1 MVLVLQI
8 LTLSALQLPVVQ
20 RALSSRIADFL
31 GDYLQTEVTIER
43 VDFGWMNRITLDG
56 VRIEDQR
63 REELLRAR
71 RISVKMN
78 LPALIGG
85 KVKISTAQLFGAR
98 ANLYKVHPDS
108 VPNYQFFLD
117 AFASKDSMSEKK
129 TDIQI
134 RSLFLRNLNISY
146 NLRYKERT
154 PGHFNPAHLHLS
166 NMNANI
172 RLKALTNDSVNLSV
186 KRLRFREE
194 TSGME
199 LGELSFALRSNHRE
213 ARLEHFFVK
222 MPHSIVTL
230 DDTDIKF
237 NLNNNSNGVL
247 SMLSSIETHTALH
260 AHPFN
265 PQDLSSFLSLPAT
278 AYRDIDLDA
287 EVTTSKGYVRLNRL
301 FVRCADDIL
310 LEASGELLHK
320 NFNKESLSANGQL
333 KELTVTPEGFS
344 LLASCIPSADSLIHT
359 VQSRV
364 EEVQMSGS
372 GSWSNHTSDALLTVV
387 SPRFS
392 AKINAFYAQDG
403 SFSGS
408 LFGQDIDVAALT
420 GSEEPLRVEEAE
432 ISVEGKAASRE
443 TLQATANVRLH
454 NIAYQ
459 DYIYKELNTH
469 ASYTR
474 EKTTAHVDLSDPYAN
489 VAVDAALQTNNKL
502 HRLQLVTEVQ
512 NFNPDMLNLSNK
524 YPNTSFDLHLS
535 ADVQGTNLEDA
546 LWEIH
551 LGDFKMHREDDS
563 RELNHLD
570 ISLAHTEGGKELLL
584 ESDFMRA
591 HVLGEYRYATLPRS
605 VRRIVERQLP
615 NLFPTQT
622 AIQSTDNQL
631 TFNIEVQP
639 NTWLNDLLRV
649 PLAIQEP
656 LTLQGELDD
665 RLNAFSLAVDTRQIE
680 YNKETLR
687 DIELRCNTR
696 SNHIA
701 CNLQVEKKMGKMPI
715 LFHLNNELYNN
726 MFVSR
731 LYWNDDSLSRYN
743 GDINL
748 STYLFKDLNRN
759 TAAQVSVHRSQFCIN
774 DSTWRIEPSVISYE
788 NSQLRVSDFQMHHSK
803 QSVRINGV
811 VAKNSDELIEANLRD
826 VNLEYV
832 FNLVN
837 FHSVDFSGLVTGKIT
852 AGKLFSDKPA
862 LNGHV
867 NVANF
872 RYNNAYMGNLDLKA
886 GFDLKEV
893 SLSLDGTI
901 LDPSNAANVHVSGYV
916 NPGTKNNGLDLN
928 IEALNANMGFLNG
941 YIDGVINEIEGRG
954 TGHIR
959 VFGPL
964 KRINLEGSAVAN
976 VEGIVPAL
984 NTKYKIS
991 GLNIDLVPDK
1001 LTFHPT
1007 TLYDRYGN
1015 SATVSGTL
1023 LHDALHKLRYHFDVH
1038 SDNILGYDT
1047 QGDAHELFWGTIFAR
1062 GDVHINGEPGEVT
1075 IDVKVN
1081 TNANSVLTYNA
1092 THPDDL
1098 SSGTYITF
1106 RDKNKKEEEDAVDV
1120 RSKMQS
1126 AMEAIGSNVYI
1137 NFDVNVASNGT
1148 VKVLMDA
1155 KTGDYIA
1162 LNGNGHLTA
1171 SFYNKGAFNMY
1182 GLYEITDGIYKL
1194 CIRDVIHKDF
1204 KFRNGSRIVFNGNPM
1219 QANLDMKASY
1229 LVPAASLNDLNA
1241 GVTFSQNAVKV
1252 NCIMNLTGKVEQPIV
1267 NFDLELPNVSSDEE
1281 QMVRSL
1287 IATEEDRNMQ
1297 VIYLLGIGRFYTYNA
1312 NSTQSNQ
1319 STAAMNSILSN
1330 TLSGQINQTL
1340 SNVIGNRNWTFGT
1353 NLSTGSDGWNSM
1365 DIEGLVSGSFLN
1377 NRLLF
1382 NGNFGYREQ
1391 NMTNNGNIIGDFD
1404 IQWFPF
1410 ATDRISLKGYSET
1423 NDRYFTKSALTTQGV
1438 GIVWKYD
1445 FNNWS
1450 KLLPVKRSEKL
1461 KTDTLQ
1467 VQ

>member
-1 MVLVLQI
+1 
-8 LTLSALQLPVVQ
+8 
-20 RALSSRIADFL
+20 
-31 GDYLQTEVTIER
+31 
-43 VDFGWMNRITLDG
+43 MNRITLDG
-56 VRIEDQR
+56 VRIEDQHH
-63 REELLRAR
+63 EELLKVR

-98 ANLYKVHPDS
+98 ANLYKTHPDS
-108 VPNYQFFLD
+108 LPNYQFFLD
-117 AFASKDSMSEKK
+117 AFASKDTTSEKK

-134 RSLFLRNLNISY
+134 RSIFLRNLNISY
-146 NLRYKERT
+146 NLRYKEKT
-154 PGHFNPAHLHLS
+154 PGRFNPAHIRIS
-166 NMNANI
+166 DMNGNV
-172 RLKALTNDSVNLSV
+172 RLKTFTNDSLNLSV

-194 TSGME
+194 TSGLE
-199 LGELSFALRSNHRE
+199 LGELSFAIQSNHRK
-213 ARLEHFFVK
+213 AKLEHFLVK
-222 MPHSIVTL
+222 MPHSSITL
-230 DDTDIKF
+230 DDTDINF
-237 NLNNNSNGVL
+237 NLSENTGDL
-247 SMLSSIETHTALH
+247 SSVLSSIETHLVLR

-265 PQDLSSFLSLPAT
+265 PQDLNSILSIPLA
-278 AYRDIDLDA
+278 ANRNIDLDA
-287 EVTTSKGYVRLNRL
+287 EVTTSDGHIRLNQFTL
-301 FVRCADDIL
+301 RCADDIRI
-310 LEASGELLHK
+310 EANGELTHK
-320 NFNKESLSANGQL
+320 NFNKETLSANGQL
-333 KELTVTPEGFS
+333 KELSITPEGFF
-344 LLASCIPSADSLIHT
+344 LLADCLPAADSILRTI
-359 VQSRV
+359 QSRV
-364 EEVQMSGS
+364 GEVHISGS
-372 GSWSNHTSDALLTVV
+372 GSWSNHTSDALLNIE
-387 SPRFS
+387 SPRFT

-403 SFSGS
+403 TFSGS
-408 LFGQDIDVAALT
+408 LFGQNIDVAALIA
-420 GSEEPLRVEEAE
+420 SDEPLHVEQAE
-432 ISVEGKAASRE
+432 ISVEGKATSRDA
-443 TLQATANVRLH
+443 LQAKANVQLHDIAYKSHNYKEVSAQAIYSPERITANVEM
-454 NIAYQ
+454 N
-459 DYIYKELNTH
+459 
-469 ASYTR
+469 
-474 EKTTAHVDLSDPYAN
+474 DPYAN
-489 VAVDAALQTNNKL
+489 LSVDAALQTMNEQR
-502 HRLQLVTEVQ
+502 RLQLVADVQ
-512 NFNPDMLNLSNK
+512 DLNPDMLNLSSK
-524 YPNTSFDLHLS
+524 YPNTTFGLHLS

-546 LWEIH
+546 LGEVH
-551 LGDFKMHREDDS
+551 LRDFQMRNGEQLS
-563 RELNHLD
+563 ELNHFDLNL
-570 ISLAHTEGGKELLL
+570 SHTDAGKELLL
-584 ESDFMRA
+584 ESDFMTA
-591 HVLGEYRYATLPRS
+591 HVLGTYQYATLPQS
-605 VRRIVERQLP
+605 IRRMVERQLP
-615 NLFPTQT
+615 NLFPTLAAQ
-622 AIQSTDNQL
+622 QPTDNQL
-631 TFNIEVQP
+631 TFNIEMQP
-639 NTWLNDLLRV
+639 NRWLNDLLKV
-649 PLAIQEP
+649 PLLIQEP
-656 LTLQGELDD
+656 VTVQGELND
-665 RLNAFSLAVDTRQIE
+665 RLNTFSLAVDAQEIE
-680 YNKETLR
+680 YNKEMLR
-687 DIELRCNTR
+687 DMKLRCNTLT
-696 SNHIA
+696 NHIA
-701 CNLQVEKKMGKMPI
+701 CNLQVEKKMGKLPI
-715 LFHLNNELYNN
+715 LFHLDNELYNN
-726 MFVSR
+726 MFVSH
-731 LYWNDDSLSRYN
+731 LYWNNDSLANYN

-748 STYLFKDLNRN
+748 STYLFKDFNRN

-774 DSTWRIEPSVISYE
+774 DSTWRIEPAVISHE
-788 NSQLRVSDFQMHHSK
+788 NNQLRVSDFQMHHAK
-803 QSVRINGV
+803 QSVHINGV

-837 FHSVDFSGLVTGKIT
+837 FHSVDFSGLVTGKLT
-852 AGKLFSDKPA
+852 AGQLFSEKPA

-867 NVANF
+867 NVSDF

-901 LDPSNAANVHVSGYV
+901 LDPINSASVHVLGYV
-916 NPGTKNNGLDLN
+916 NPGSNHNGLDLN
-928 IEALNANMGFLNG
+928 IDALNANMGFLNG
-941 YIDGVINEIEGRG
+941 YIDGVINDIEGRG

-964 KRINLEGSAVAN
+964 KTINLEGEATAN
-976 VEGIVPAL
+976 VEGVVPAL
-984 NTKYKIS
+984 NTKYRIQDLK
-991 GLNIDLVPDK
+991 IDLVPDR
-1001 LTFHPT
+1001 LTFNPA

-1023 LHDALHKLRYHFDVH
+1023 LHEALHKLSYHFDVK

-1047 QGDAHELFWGTIFAR
+1047 QGDAHELFWGTIFAG
-1062 GDVHINGEPGEVT
+1062 GDVHINGEPGEVN
-1075 IDVKVN
+1075 IDIAVSTKD
-1081 TNANSVLTYNA
+1081 NSVLTYNA

-1098 SSGTYITF
+1098 SSGTFITF
-1106 RDKNKKEEEDAVDV
+1106 RDKNQIEEENEVDV

-1126 AMEAIGSNVYI
+1126 AMESIGSNVYI
-1137 NFDVNVASNGT
+1137 NFDVNVASSGT

-1155 KTGDYIA
+1155 KSGDYIA

-1204 KFRNGSRIVFNGNPM
+1204 KFRNGSKIVFNGNPM
-1219 QANLDMKASY
+1219 QANLDMKATY

-1267 NFDLELPNVSSDEE
+1267 NFDFELPNVSSDEE

-1330 TLSGQINQTL
+1330 TLSGQINETL

-1377 NRLLF
+1377 NHLLF

-1445 FNNWS
+1445 FNNWR
-1450 KLLPVKRSEKL
+1450 KLLPFKHSSQSTRSKNVKDSI
-1461 KTDTLQ
+1461 Q
-1467 VQ
+1467 